1 MVSAGRVDAVLVRD
15 HLPELKPWQQ
25 YHKYSSG
32 HSQVGGRD
40 GGGGGGGGGVVS
52 SVLLVG

>member
-32 HSQVGGRD
+32 HSQFGGRD
-40 GGGGGGGGGVVS
+40 GGRGGGGS
-52 SVLLVG
+52 CLQFCWLSK

>member
-32 HSQVGGRD
+32 HSQFGGRD
-40 GGGGGGGGGVVS
+40 GGQGGGVES
-52 SVLLVG
+52 SVLLFYMSD